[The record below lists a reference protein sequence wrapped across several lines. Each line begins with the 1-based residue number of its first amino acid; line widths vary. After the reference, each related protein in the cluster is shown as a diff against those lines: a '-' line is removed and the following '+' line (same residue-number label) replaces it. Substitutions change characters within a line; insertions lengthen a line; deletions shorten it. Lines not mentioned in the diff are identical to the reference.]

1 MLLFADKQTLPGFLN
16 PDQLGLRDTVELLT
30 VEGEQMAVPLAQ
42 IKSIHFV
49 RDFTQDFVPERKAF
63 LSRPK
68 IEGLWVRLEFSDGD
82 QIEGIVPND
91 LLSLLDH
98 GVQITPPD
106 LHGNTLRMFIP
117 RGALRA
123 VTVLGVVGAAQRAKR
138 LRAAETP
145 AEPQRK
151 LFEE

>member
-1 MLLFADKQTLPGFLN
+1 VVLFADRKTLAGFLS
-16 PDQLGLRDTVELLT
+16 PAALGRADTIELLT
-30 VEGEQMAVPLAQ
+30 VDGEQTAVPLEQ
-42 IKSIHFV
+42 IKSIFFV
-49 RDFTQDFVPERKAF
+49 RDFTENYAPERKSF

-68 IEGLWVRLEFSDGD
+68 IEGLWVRLDFSDGD
-82 QIEGIVPND
+82 QLEGIVPND
-91 LLSLLDH
+91 LLGLLDH

-117 RGALRA
+117 RSALRA
-123 VTVLGVVGAAQRAKR
+123 VTVLGVVGAARR
-138 LRAAETP
+138 LKQPPAETQ

>member
-1 MLLFADKQTLPGFLN
+1 VLLFTDKETLAGFLN
-16 PDQLGLRDTVELLT
+16 PDQFGSGDTVELLT
-30 VEGEQMAVPLAQ
+30 VDGEQMVVPLAR
-42 IKSIHFV
+42 IKSIYFV
-49 RDFTQDFVPERKAF
+49 RDFMENFAPERKAF
-63 LSRPK
+63 FSRPK

-106 LHGNTLRMFIP
+106 LHGNTLRMFVP
-117 RGALRA
+117 RSALRA
-123 VTVLGVVGAAQRAKR
+123 VTVLGVVGAARRLKR
-138 LRAAETP
+138 LPAKAQAA
-145 AEPQRK
+145 PQRK